1 MRGPSPSTWKLA
13 DVTGSIASAVGGVV
27 RERLDPLR
35 PPGYRRIAASMLV
48 TNFGN
53 GMQFIANV
61 WLVFTMTHSPS
72 AVPLVLLTAAIPG
85 VFFGPFI
92 GVAIDRFP
100 RRLVF
105 AAAETASAAI
115 LLVTAI
121 LAVTGQL
128 RTWHVFVTVFLLGL
142 TESTAVPTGTTLV
155 REIVPVKRLMAAN
168 ATTGVAVQ
176 TGNVT
181 GAAVGGVLIAWTSVS
196 SVLLVNMVTFLVSAL
211 FVLGVR
217 TSRRID
223 KPTGEG
229 LRAQVRSAAKG
240 LTYLRSHPKMVPSYT
255 MLLVLFATLY
265 LLNTLLAP
273 FATEVLKVGADGIGF
288 IDAMFAL
295 GAIAGGVALPLLTA
309 RLNRDRLAGLG
320 VIGLGI
326 ALVALG
332 GSRGLA
338 LPMLLYAFAGISF
351 QSFYIFRTRVQEQV
365 PVDIQGRVMALLITS
380 VAGCRLIVYGILAVV
395 AAEVTL
401 RTIYAAGGLA
411 LGVVGVVV
419 TVRAFQRPFASAPPD
434 EPEPTEVPVLTAEL
448 AAERG

>member
-1 MRGPSPSTWKLA
+1 
-13 DVTGSIASAVGGVV
+13 VV
-27 RERLDPLR
+27 NSLVRVIEERLQPLR

-61 WLVFTMTHSPS
+61 WLVYTMTRSPS
-72 AVPLVLLTAAIPG
+72 AVPLVLLTAALPG
-85 VFFGPFI
+85 IVFGPFI

-100 RRLVF
+100 RRFVF
-105 AAAETASAAI
+105 AAAETTSALV
-115 LLVTAI
+115 LLVTAT
-121 LAVTGQL
+121 LSMTGHL

-155 REIVPVKRLMAAN
+155 REIVPVQRLMAAN

-196 SVLLVNMVTFLVSAL
+196 SVLLVNMATFVVSAL

-217 TSRRID
+217 TSRRPER
-223 KPTGEG
+223 PTGEG
-229 LRAQVRSAAKG
+229 WRASVRSASKG
-240 LTYLRSHPKMVPSYT
+240 LTYLRGHPKMLPSYT

-273 FATEVLKVGADGIGF
+273 FATNALKLGADGIGF
-288 IDAMFAL
+288 IDAMFAV
-295 GAIAGGVALPLLTA
+295 GAIAGGIALPLLTA

-320 VIGLGI
+320 VIGLGV

-332 GSRGLA
+332 GSHGL
-338 LPMLLYAFAGISF
+338 LGPMLLYAFAGINF

-380 VAGCRLIVYGILAVV
+380 VAGCRLVVYGILAIV

-401 RTIYAAGGLA
+401 RAIYVGGGVALA
-411 LGVVGVVV
+411 VVGVVV
-419 TVRAFQRPFASAPPD
+419 TVRAFQRPFASAPPSE
-434 EPEPTEVPVLTAEL
+434 EPEPVPVLAIE
-448 AAERG
+448 GN

>member
-1 MRGPSPSTWKLA
+1 MWKWA
-13 DVTGSIASAVGGVV
+13 DVTRTIRRALGGVV
-27 RERLDPLR
+27 HERLEALR
-35 PPGYRRIAASMLV
+35 PPGYRRVAASMLV

-61 WLVFTMTHSPS
+61 WLVYTMTRSPS
-72 AVPLVLLTAAIPG
+72 AVPLVLLTSAIPG
-85 VFFGPFI
+85 VFFGPII
-92 GVAIDRFP
+92 GVAIDKFP
-100 RRLVF
+100 RRWVF
-105 AAAETASAAI
+105 AVAEAASAAV
-115 LLVTAI
+115 LLVAAI
-121 LAVTGQL
+121 LSLTGNL
-128 RTWHVFVTVFLLGL
+128 RVWHVFATVFLLGL

-181 GAAVGGVLIAWTSVS
+181 GAAIGGVLIAWTSVS
-196 SVLLVNMVTFLVSAL
+196 SVLLVNMATFLLSAL
-211 FVLGVR
+211 CMLGVR
-217 TSRRID
+217 TARRIE
-223 KPTGEG
+223 KPTEG
-229 LRAQVRSAAKG
+229 GWRASMRRAAQG
-240 LTYLRSHPKMVPSYT
+240 LTYLRTHPKMVPSYT

-273 FATEVLKVGADGIGF
+273 FATEVLRVGADGIGF

-295 GAIAGGVALPLLTA
+295 GAIAGGIALPLLTA

-320 VIGLGI
+320 VIGLGV

-332 GSRGLA
+332 GSSGLVV
-338 LPMLLYAFAGISF
+338 PMLLYAFAGISF

-395 AAEVTL
+395 ASAVTL
-401 RTIYAAGGLA
+401 RTIYAVGGAALA
-411 LGVVGVVV
+411 VLGVVV

-434 EPEPTEVPVLTAEL
+434 EPDPLEEPKPVAVPVLAT
-448 AAERG
+448 ERG

>member
-1 MRGPSPSTWKLA
+1 MVNSL
-13 DVTGSIASAVGGVV
+13 VGVIQ
-27 RERLDPLR
+27 ERLQPLR

-61 WLVFTMTHSPS
+61 WLVYTMTRSPS
-72 AVPLVLLTAAIPG
+72 AVPLVLLTAALPG
-85 VFFGPFI
+85 IVFGPFI

-105 AAAETASAAI
+105 AAAETTSALV
-115 LLVTAI
+115 LLVTAT
-121 LAVTGQL
+121 LSMTGHLQ
-128 RTWHVFVTVFLLGL
+128 TWHVFVTVFLLGL

-155 REIVPVKRLMAAN
+155 REIVPVQRLMAAN

-176 TGNVT
+176 TGNVI

-196 SVLLVNMVTFLVSAL
+196 SVLLVNMASFLLSAL

-217 TSRRID
+217 TPRRVE
-223 KPTGEG
+223 KPTEEG
-229 LRAQVRSAAKG
+229 WRASVRRASKG
-240 LTYLRSHPKMVPSYT
+240 LTYLRTHPKMLPSYT

-273 FATEVLKVGADGIGF
+273 FATNALKLGADGIGF
-288 IDAMFAL
+288 IDAMFAV
-295 GAIAGGVALPLLTA
+295 GAIVGGIALPLLTA

-326 ALVALG
+326 ALVALA
-332 GSRGLA
+332 GSHGLLA
-338 LPMLLYAFAGISF
+338 PMLLYAFAGINF

-380 VAGCRLIVYGILAVV
+380 VAACRLVVYGILAIV

-401 RTIYAAGGLA
+401 RAIYVAGGAALA
-411 LGVVGVVV
+411 VVGVVV
-419 TVRAFQRPFASAPPD
+419 TVRAFQFASAPPSE
-434 EPEPTEVPVLTAEL
+434 EPEPVPVLAIE
-448 AAERG
+448 GN